1 MAKFPK
7 AARLA
12 LAFALL
18 FAAPGLGLAQTPPA
32 TAPAQQPV
40 ISDEALD
47 DFGDLNSNLVT
58 LAEKLDK
65 AALLVK
71 AGKSGLGDQRAAF
84 HKSVETLR
92 VAFAD
97 GGEVAKLGQAALDF
111 VHGQLAAAQKLT
123 DLEPAQRDAVVV
135 RWRRVA
141 AQTEATVAT
150 LEGTRKDLLDKL
162 QLLQAKADFVDQMAE
177 LRQARSIN
185 DALGDLGDRRQ
196 SISDRIHNLLS
207 GTAAAPDM

>member
-12 LAFALL
+12 FAFALL
-18 FAAPGLGLAQTPPA
+18 FAAPRLAAAQSPPV
-32 TAPAQQPV
+32 TVPAQQAV
-40 ISDEALD
+40 ISDETLD

-65 AALLVK
+65 ATLLVK
-71 AGKSGLGDQRAAF
+71 AGRSGLGDQRAAF

-111 VHGQLAAAQKLT
+111 VHAQLAAAQKLT
-123 DLEPAQRDAVVV
+123 NLDPAQRDAVVL

-141 AQTEATVAT
+141 AQTEATIAT

-162 QLLQAKADFVDQMAE
+162 QLIQAKADFVDEMAE

-185 DALGDLGDRRQ
+185 DALADLGDRRQ
-196 SISDRIHNLLS
+196 SISDRIRNLLS
-207 GTAAAPDM
+207 GKTTAPDM